1 MDQTST
7 EQFESLKAQ
16 INAVLDAN
24 PDLTEDGVGAPDD
37 RFRWS
42 LADTKDF
49 RDSRERLCRV
59 DLGLLAR
66 AVDWLN
72 TWPRTKHVNSR
83 FQQSS
88 YGLKHVFEREA
99 GEYIANGEFILA
111 GLIAGLQMQRHPNNL
126 NVHFNLSSSRMP
138 RVKFDA

>member
-1 MDQTST
+1 MDQTSL
-7 EQFESLKAQ
+7 EQFESLKLEVA
-16 INAVLDAN
+16 AVLDAN
-24 PDLTEDGVGAPDD
+24 SDLTEEGIGAPDG

-59 DLGLLAR
+59 DLELVAR
-66 AVDWLN
+66 AVAWLN

-88 YGLKHVFEREA
+88 DGFKHVFEQETH
-99 GEYIANGEFILA
+99 EYIGNGEFILA
-111 GLIAGLQMQRHPNNL
+111 GLIAGLQIQRHPNNP
-126 NVHFNLSSSRMP
+126 NVHFNLSSRRMP
-138 RVKFDA
+138 RVRASV